1 MIALDTNV
9 VVRFLTRDDE
19 TQFRKARALVSS
31 HPVWA
36 PLTVLLETEWV
47 LRALYEVDRESIALA
62 LSRFATCRNVHVEK
76 PRVIVQALALLEK
89 GMDFAD
95 ALHVCGLPAHVVEF
109 RTFDRKLRAHGKSL
123 ALPVNAP

>member
-1 MIALDTNV
+1 MIAVDTNV

-19 TQFRKARALVSS
+19 AQFRKARALVSS
-31 HPVWA
+31 HPIWV
-36 PLTVLLETEWV
+36 PLTVMLETEWV
-47 LRALYEVDRESIALA
+47 LRALYEYDRESIGQA
-62 LSRFATCRNVHVEK
+62 LSHFSACANVHVEN
-76 PRVIVQALALLEK
+76 PRAVLQALAWMEQ

-95 ALHVCGLPAHVVEF
+95 ALHVCGLPAQVVEF